1 MVLSNARSEPRP
13 APQTPTKAPGPR
25 RRSNSSGNRS
35 GTATPNPVTPRTPSK
50 AFDLAARKSRS
61 TTADAGKDSFEWP
74 SSDEDELFKAA
85 DRAAVT
91 TMPAPET
98 PRKAQK
104 TDRSGSPGK
113 RRHEAM
119 ENSAGAWPTPTTD
132 DVFTTSATGMRGMD
146 LFSTASAAGLLSPAE
161 TPTPHR
167 FKDAAV
173 GVGAEEPELVRDVV
187 NTLHDAAVRMD
198 SAAMAA
204 VKAVLNKHVLKVQG
218 IAKGRDISR
227 LAIKAKDATIAELQA
242 RVAALEAERETNR
255 AVIRHLRRDMEAG
268 RKR

>member
-1 MVLSNARSEPRP
+1 MVLSNSRSEPRL
-13 APQTPTKAPGPR
+13 APQAPKKSPGPR
-25 RRSNSSGNRS
+25 RRSNSSGNWS
-35 GTATPNPVTPRTPSK
+35 GTATPNSVTPSK
-50 AFDLAARKSRS
+50 ALNLVRRQSRN

-74 SSDEDELFKAA
+74 SSDEDELYKAA

-91 TMPAPET
+91 TMAAPET
-98 PRKAQK
+98 PRKALK

-113 RRHEAM
+113 RRYEAM
-119 ENSAGAWPTPTTD
+119 ENSAGAWPTPATE
-132 DVFTTSATGMRGMD
+132 DVFTTPATGMRGRD
-146 LFSTASAAGLLSPAE
+146 LFSAASAAGLLSPAE

-173 GVGAEEPELVRDVV
+173 GGGADEPELVKEVV
-187 NTLHDAAVRMD
+187 NTLHDASVHLD
-198 SAAMAA
+198 SAAMGA
-204 VKAVLNKHVLKVQG
+204 VKAVLNKHALKVQG

-227 LAIKAKDATIAELQA
+227 LAIKSKDATIAELQA

-255 AVIRHLRRDMEAG
+255 AVIRHLRRDMEVG